1 MSNDNHRRG
10 VTLIEVIVAML
21 LFSTGALG
29 LAAASAV
36 ITRQMTLNVLR
47 SRSAGLAR
55 ERSERAMSSPCGS
68 LAAGDESRD
77 GIRATWTV
85 TSGASAS
92 IHQQLE
98 RSAVAS
104 MQIDH
109 FFSAVP
115 CE

>member
-1 MSNDNHRRG
+1 
-10 VTLIEVIVAML
+10 
-21 LFSTGALG
+21 
-29 LAAASAV
+29 
-36 ITRQMTLNVLR
+36 
-47 SRSAGLAR
+47 
-55 ERSERAMSSPCGS
+55 MSSPCGS